1 MISLTAFCA
10 GTGLASAAPAQ
21 RGAAPL
27 PAGFTKLSP
36 FFFAR
41 PRGRAGPMPASLPQP
56 PTSEP
61 LARLLLQ
68 WGVAPVPST
77 PVAERL
83 GGWLGWADAI
93 GLSQV
98 LATPIADV
106 ADAAAHREAQDWAAA
121 ALDRL
126 RSDLANAFDDA
137 LLALDAAEPAP
148 EGIALADL
156 LAPFRLH
163 HAQQQRNMAA
173 RVASLR
179 ERLRPRLAEAS
190 GPLARLA
197 QLDAVFEHT
206 IAAQEKQALAGL
218 PALLTKRAEAH
229 HAADPRRWRQ
239 RFWAD
244 LQRAL
249 RAELD
254 LRLQPV
260 LGLVEALHPADSR

>member
-1 MISLTAFCA
+1 M
-10 GTGLASAAPAQ
+10 SAAPSVLPVQ
-21 RGAAPL
+21 API
-27 PAGFTKLSP
+27 
-36 FFFAR
+36 
-41 PRGRAGPMPASLPQP
+41 
-56 PTSEP
+56 SEP

-68 WGVAPVPST
+68 WGVAPAPAAPVP
-77 PVAERL
+77 ERL

-93 GLSQV
+93 GLSQL
-98 LATPIADV
+98 LATPP
-106 ADAAAHREAQDWAAA
+106 AAGANPAALSEARDWAAA
-121 ALDRL
+121 ALERL
-126 RSDLANAFDDA
+126 HSDLANAFDDA

-148 EGIALADL
+148 EGVPLADL

-179 ERLRPRLAEAS
+179 EKLRPRLAEAS
-190 GPLARLA
+190 GALARLA
-197 QLDAVFEHT
+197 QLDAVFEHA
-206 IAAQEKQALAGL
+206 IAAQEKQALTGL
-218 PALLTKRAEAH
+218 PALLTRRAETH
-229 HAADPRRWRQ
+229 HAADPRRWRI

-260 LGLVEALHPADSR
+260 QGLISALHQADC

>member
-1 MISLTAFCA
+1 
-10 GTGLASAAPAQ
+10 
-21 RGAAPL
+21 
-27 PAGFTKLSP
+27 
-36 FFFAR
+36 
-41 PRGRAGPMPASLPQP
+41 MPALPTQP
-56 PTSEP
+56 PAPEP

-68 WGVAPVPST
+68 WGVAPRPAAPVP
-77 PVAERL
+77 ERL

-93 GLSQV
+93 GLSQL
-98 LATPIADV
+98 LATAP
-106 ADAAAHREAQDWAAA
+106 AAGAHPTATREARDWAAA
-121 ALDRL
+121 ALDRVQA
-126 RSDLANAFDDA
+126 DLANAFDDA

-148 EGIALADL
+148 EGVSLSDL

-179 ERLRPRLAEAS
+179 EKLRPRLAEAS
-190 GPLARLA
+190 GALARLA
-197 QLDAVFEHT
+197 QLDAVLEHA
-206 IAAQEKQALAGL
+206 IAAQEKQALTGL
-218 PALLTKRAEAH
+218 PALLTKRAETH
-229 HAADPRRWRQ
+229 HAADPRHWRT

-260 LGLVEALHPADSR
+260 QGLIDALNQAES

>member
-1 MISLTAFCA
+1 M
-10 GTGLASAAPAQ
+10 
-21 RGAAPL
+21 GAAVPMQ
-27 PAGFTKLSP
+27 AALS
-36 FFFAR
+36 
-41 PRGRAGPMPASLPQP
+41 QP
-56 PTSEP
+56 PAPEP

-68 WGVAPVPST
+68 WGVAPAAAA

-98 LATPIADV
+98 LATAPAATVD
-106 ADAAAHREAQDWAAA
+106 DAARREALDWAAA

-126 RSDLANAFDDA
+126 QAELAAGFDDA
-137 LLALDAAEPAP
+137 LLARDAAEPAP
-148 EGIALADL
+148 EGVSLADL

-163 HAQQQRNMAA
+163 HAQQQRSMAA
-173 RVASLR
+173 RIASLR

-190 GPLARLA
+190 GALTRLA
-197 QLDAVFEHT
+197 QLDAVLERAV
-206 IAAQEKQALAGL
+206 AAQERKALAGL

-229 HAADPRRWRQ
+229 HAADPRRWRL

-260 LGLVEALHPADSR
+260 LGLIEALHADAA

>member
-1 MISLTAFCA
+1 MQ
-10 GTGLASAAPAQ
+10 AP
-21 RGAAPL
+21 
-27 PAGFTKLSP
+27 TT
-36 FFFAR
+36 
-41 PRGRAGPMPASLPQP
+41 QP
-56 PTSEP
+56 PAPEP

-68 WGVAPVPST
+68 WGVAPVPAR

-83 GGWLGWADAI
+83 GGSLGWADAI

-98 LATPIADV
+98 LATAPASGV
-106 ADAAAHREAQDWAAA
+106 NAAACREAQDWAAA

-126 RSDLANAFDDA
+126 QADLANAFDDA

-148 EGIALADL
+148 DGVPLPDL

-163 HAQQQRNMAA
+163 HAQQQRAMAA
-173 RVASLR
+173 RVATLR
-179 ERLRPRLAEAS
+179 ERLRGRLAEAS
-190 GPLARLA
+190 GALARLA
-197 QLDAVFEHT
+197 QLDAVFDHT
-206 IAAQEKQALAGL
+206 VAAHEKQALAGL
-218 PALLTKRAEAH
+218 PALLTRRAETH
-229 HAADPRRWRQ
+229 HAADPRHWRQ

-260 LGLVEALHPADSR
+260 HGLIEALHTADSR

>member
-1 MISLTAFCA
+1 MSTA
-10 GTGLASAAPAQ
+10 
-21 RGAAPL
+21 
-27 PAGFTKLSP
+27 
-36 FFFAR
+36 
-41 PRGRAGPMPASLPQP
+41 LPQP
-56 PTSEP
+56 TAAEP

-68 WGVAPVPST
+68 WGVPPVPAP

-98 LATPIADV
+98 LATPPAATLNTATRGEV
-106 ADAAAHREAQDWAAA
+106 AGWAAA
-121 ALDRL
+121 ALDRVQA
-126 RSDLANAFDDA
+126 DLLNAFDDA
-137 LLALDAAEPAP
+137 LLARDAAEPAP
-148 EGIALADL
+148 EGVPLADL

-163 HAQQQRNMAA
+163 HVQQQRHMAA

-179 ERLRPRLAEAS
+179 ERLRPRLAEVS
-190 GPLARLA
+190 GALARLA
-197 QLDAVFEHT
+197 QLDAVFEHAV
-206 IAAQEKQALAGL
+206 AAPERERLAGMTV
-218 PALLTKRAEAH
+218 LLTKRAESH
-229 HAADPRRWRQ
+229 RAADPRRWRE

-260 LGLVEALHPADSR
+260 LGLIEALHADAA

>member
-1 MISLTAFCA
+1 MSDT
-10 GTGLASAAPAQ
+10 TTQPLAP
-21 RGAAPL
+21 
-27 PAGFTKLSP
+27 
-36 FFFAR
+36 
-41 PRGRAGPMPASLPQP
+41 
-56 PTSEP
+56 EP

-68 WGVAPVPST
+68 WGVAPVPMA

-83 GGWLGWADAI
+83 GGWLGWAEAI
-93 GLSQV
+93 GLSQL
-98 LATPIADV
+98 LATAPTAESS
-106 ADAAAHREAQDWAAA
+106 AAARHEAREWAAA

-126 RSDLANAFDDA
+126 LADLTAAFDDA
-137 LLALDAAEPAP
+137 LLALDSAEPAP
-148 EGIALADL
+148 EGVPLADL
-156 LAPFRLH
+156 LAPYRLH
-163 HAQQQRNMAA
+163 HTQQQRSMAA
-173 RVASLR
+173 RVATLR

-197 QLDAVFEHT
+197 QLDAVFER
-206 IAAQEKQALAGL
+206 AVAMQERQALTGL

-260 LGLVEALHPADSR
+260 QGLIEALNQADS

>member
-1 MISLTAFCA
+1 MQ
-10 GTGLASAAPAQ
+10 APTMQ
-21 RGAAPL
+21 PHAP
-27 PAGFTKLSP
+27 
-36 FFFAR
+36 
-41 PRGRAGPMPASLPQP
+41 
-56 PTSEP
+56 EP

-68 WGVAPVPST
+68 WGVAPVRT
-77 PVAERL
+77 APVAERL
-83 GGWLGWADAI
+83 GAGLGWADAI

-98 LATPIADV
+98 LATAPATGTNP
-106 ADAAAHREAQDWAAA
+106 AAQREAQDWAAA

-126 RSDLANAFDDA
+126 QTELAAAFDDA
-137 LLALDAAEPAP
+137 ELAADAAAPAP
-148 EGIALADL
+148 EGVALADL

-163 HAQQQRNMAA
+163 HSQQQRSMAA
-173 RVASLR
+173 RIATLR

-190 GPLARLA
+190 GALARLA
-197 QLDAVFEHT
+197 QLDALFERALAT
-206 IAAQEKQALAGL
+206 QERERLAGL

-229 HAADPRRWRQ
+229 HAADPRRWRT

-260 LGLVEALHPADSR
+260 QGLVEALHHAGPR